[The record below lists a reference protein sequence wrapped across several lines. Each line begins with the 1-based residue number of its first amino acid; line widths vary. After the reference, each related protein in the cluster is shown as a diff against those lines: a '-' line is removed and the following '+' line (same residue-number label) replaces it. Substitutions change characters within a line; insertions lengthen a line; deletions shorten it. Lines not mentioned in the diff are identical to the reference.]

1 MEEKRRHKRIRV
13 KGVYGKIYKTLSEL
27 NILNLSLG
35 GAAIEVKKSLV
46 VGREYSIIIEDKGRQ
61 IELKGTV
68 IWAVLKKAREET
80 LTDVEPVYYV
90 GIKFDDILTDKA
102 APLIGFMDSHKVTAS
117 KERLMGLR
125 VKIASEKNAVLYD
138 PLGYKVKLI
147 SPFGMLIETMQPMNP
162 EDRIPMELFLKDIT
176 PFRGRLQGM
185 PDEGVPADI
194 YLKNGKAIRFLGRIV
209 SCTEINESEPGLYDI
224 GVEFLDMHAEDWAN
238 LAEFIRSIS
247 AEK

>member
-13 KGVYGKIYKTLSEL
+13 KGVYGKILKTLSEL

-46 VGREYSIIIEDKGRQ
+46 VGKEYSIIIEDKGKQ

-68 IWAVLKKAREET
+68 IWSVLKKSQKET
-80 LTDVEPVYYV
+80 LTDVAPVYNV
-90 GIKFDDILTDKA
+90 GIKFDDVLTDKA
-102 APLIGFMDSHKVTAS
+102 TALIDFMDTHKVAAS

-125 VKIASEKNAVLYD
+125 VKIAAEKNAVLCD
-138 PLGYKVKLI
+138 PFGYKVKLI

-162 EDRIPMELFLKDIT
+162 EDRMPMELLLKDIT

-194 YLKNGKAIRFLGRIV
+194 YLKDGKAIRFLGRIV
-209 SCTEINESEPGLYDI
+209 SCTEINESDPRIYDI

-247 AEK
+247 TEK

>member
-46 VGREYSIIIEDKGRQ
+46 AGREYSIIIEDKGKQ

-68 IWAVLKKAREET
+68 IWSVPKKAREET
-80 LTDVEPVYYV
+80 ITDTEPVYYV
-90 GIKFDDILTDKA
+90 GIKFDDVLTDKA
-102 APLIGFMDSHKVTAS
+102 AALIDFMDSHKATAS

-209 SCTEINESEPGLYDI
+209 SCTEINESEHGLYDI